1 MIETK
6 QDKSQLS
13 VYVLAYLFILQILS
27 EHHVLG
33 RLWGDSNE
41 SYVLGSSFSL
51 QKYNPDLPSFA
62 LGNFLDNQEIVGSH
76 GTAFFPGFP

>member
-6 QDKSQLS
+6 PDKSQLS
-13 VYVLAYLFILQILS
+13 AYVLAYLFILQILS

-51 QKYNPDLPSFA
+51 QKYNPNLPSLA
-62 LGNFLDNQEIVGSH
+62 LEKFLDNQEIVGSH
-76 GTAFFPGFP
+76 GTAFSSDFP